1 MLAPRPHLFTLFN
14 KVHGFVMSS
23 ALSIR
28 QLTKTYGNGFQA
40 LKGID
45 LDVAEGDFFAL
56 LGPNGAGKSTTI
68 GILSTLVNKT
78 SGTVNIFGH
87 DLDRQ
92 PAALKRSIGVVPQEF
107 NFNQFEKTFD
117 IVVTQAGY
125 YGIPAKIAKE
135 RAEQYLTQLGLW
147 DKRDVPSRSLSG
159 GMKRRLMIARA
170 LVHEPR
176 LLILDEPTAGVDI
189 ELRRSMWTFLTE
201 LNQKG
206 ITIILTTHYLEE
218 AEQLCRNIGIIDHG
232 TIVQNT
238 SMRQLLG
245 SLHVETFL
253 LDLKGN
259 LAAAPVLE
267 GYPCRLLD
275 DAHTLEVQVDKEVG
289 ITALFAQL
297 ALQNIEVLSLRNKT
311 NRLEELFVSLVE
323 KNLNKVAI

>member
-1 MLAPRPHLFTLFN
+1 
-14 KVHGFVMSS
+14 MSS

-40 LKGID
+40 LSGID

-78 SGTVNIFGH
+78 SGTVNVFGH
-87 DLDRQ
+87 DLDRE
-92 PAALKRSIGVVPQEF
+92 PAALKRCIGVVPQEF

-125 YGIPAKIAKE
+125 YGIPPKIANE

-232 TIVQNT
+232 TIVENT
-238 SMRQLLG
+238 SMRQLL
-245 SLHVETFL
+245 SQLHVETFL
-253 LDLKGN
+253 LDLKN
-259 LAAAPVLE
+259 DLTTAPQLM
-267 GYPCRLLD
+267 GYPARLVD
-275 DAHTLEVQVDKEVG
+275 SHTLEVQVDKAVG
-289 ITALFAQL
+289 ITGLFTQL

-323 KNLNKVAI
+323 KNLAKVAV

>member
-1 MLAPRPHLFTLFN
+1 
-14 KVHGFVMSS
+14 MSS

-40 LKGID
+40 LSGID

-68 GILSTLVNKT
+68 GVISTLVNKT

-87 DLDRQ
+87 DLDRE

-170 LVHEPR
+170 LIHEPR

-201 LNQKG
+201 LNKQG

-232 TIVQNT
+232 VIVQNT
-238 SMRQLLG
+238 GMKQLLAT
-245 SLHVETFL
+245 LTVETFV
-253 LDLKGN
+253 LDLKESWQS
-259 LAAAPVLE
+259 APQLP
-267 GYPCRLLD
+267 GFPCRLLD
-275 DAHTLEVQVDKEVG
+275 SHTLEVQVDKHVG
-289 ITALFAQL
+289 ITALFSQL
-297 ALQNIEVLSLRNKT
+297 AFQNIEVLSLRNKS

-323 KNLNKVAI
+323 KNLAKVAL

>member
-1 MLAPRPHLFTLFN
+1 
-14 KVHGFVMSS
+14 MSS

-40 LKGID
+40 LSGID

-78 SGTVNIFGH
+78 SGTVNVFGH
-87 DLDRQ
+87 DLDRE
-92 PAALKRSIGVVPQEF
+92 PAALKRCIGVVPQEF

-125 YGIPAKIAKE
+125 YGIPPKVANE

-189 ELRRSMWTFLTE
+189 ELRRSMWSFLTE

-232 TIVQNT
+232 TIVENT
-238 SMRQLLG
+238 SMRQLL
-245 SLHVETFL
+245 SQLHVETFL
-253 LDLKGN
+253 LDLKHD
-259 LAAAPVLE
+259 LKTAPQLI
-267 GYPCRLLD
+267 GYPARLVD
-275 DAHTLEVQVDKEVG
+275 SHTLEVQVDKVVG
-289 ITALFAQL
+289 ITGLFTQL

-323 KNLNKVAI
+323 KNLAKVAV

>member
-1 MLAPRPHLFTLFN
+1 
-14 KVHGFVMSS
+14 MSS

-40 LKGID
+40 LSGID

-78 SGTVNIFGH
+78 SGTVNVFGH
-87 DLDRQ
+87 DLDRE
-92 PAALKRSIGVVPQEF
+92 PAALKRCIGVVPQEF

-125 YGIPAKIAKE
+125 YGIPPKIANE

-232 TIVQNT
+232 TIVENT
-238 SMRQLLG
+238 SMRQLL
-245 SLHVETFL
+245 SQLHVETFL
-253 LDLKGN
+253 LDLKN
-259 LAAAPVLE
+259 DLATAPQLM
-267 GYPCRLLD
+267 GYPARLVD
-275 DAHTLEVQVDKEVG
+275 SHTLEVQVDKAVG
-289 ITALFAQL
+289 ITGLFTQL

-323 KNLNKVAI
+323 KNLAKVAV

>member
-1 MLAPRPHLFTLFN
+1 
-14 KVHGFVMSS
+14 MSS

-40 LKGID
+40 LSGID

-87 DLDRQ
+87 DLDKN
-92 PAALKRSIGVVPQEF
+92 PAALKRCIGVVPQEF

-125 YGIPAKIAKE
+125 YGIPPKIAKE

-201 LNQKG
+201 LNKKG

-232 TIVQNT
+232 TIVENT
-238 SMRQLLG
+238 SMKQLL
-245 SLHVETFL
+245 SQLHVETFL
-253 LDLKGN
+253 LDLKN
-259 LAAAPVLE
+259 TVNVAPQLL
-267 GYPCRLLD
+267 GYPTKLLD
-275 DAHTLEVQVDKEVG
+275 SHTIEVQVDKAMG
-289 ITALFAQL
+289 ITALFTQL
-297 ALQNIEVLSLRNKT
+297 AQQNIEVLSLRNKT

-323 KNLNKVAI
+323 KNLSTVAV

>member
-1 MLAPRPHLFTLFN
+1 
-14 KVHGFVMSS
+14 MSS

-40 LKGID
+40 LSGID

-78 SGTVNIFGH
+78 SGTVNIFGN
-87 DLDRQ
+87 DLDKN
-92 PAALKRSIGVVPQEF
+92 PAQLKRSIGVVPQEF

-125 YGIPAKIAKE
+125 YGIPPKIAKE

-147 DKRDVPSRSLSG
+147 DKRDTPSRSLSG

-201 LNQKG
+201 LNKKG

-232 TIVQNT
+232 TIVENT
-238 SMRQLLG
+238 SMKQLLG
-245 SLHVETFL
+245 QLHVETFL
-253 LDLKGN
+253 LDMKNDLQV
-259 LAAAPVLE
+259 APQLL
-267 GYPCRLLD
+267 GYATRLLD
-275 DAHTLEVQVDKEVG
+275 SHTLEVQVDKSMG
-289 ITALFAQL
+289 ITALFTQL
-297 ALQNIEVLSLRNKT
+297 AQQNIEVLSLRNKT

-323 KNLNKVAI
+323 KNLSKVAV

>member
-1 MLAPRPHLFTLFN
+1 
-14 KVHGFVMSS
+14 MSS

-78 SGTVNIFGH
+78 SGSVNVFGH
-87 DLDRQ
+87 DLDRE
-92 PAALKRSIGVVPQEF
+92 PAKLKRLLGVVPQEF

-125 YGIPAKIAKE
+125 YGIPPKLAKE

-170 LVHEPR
+170 LIHEPK

-201 LNQKG
+201 LNNKG

-218 AEQLCRNIGIIDHG
+218 AEQLCRNIGIIDQG
-232 TIVQNT
+232 TIAENT
-238 SMRQLLG
+238 SMRNLLG
-245 SLHVETFL
+245 KLTVETFV
-253 LDLKGN
+253 LDLSQD
-259 LAAAPVLE
+259 LTVLPE
-267 GYPCRLLD
+267 LVGYPCRLLD
-275 DAHTLEVQVDKEVG
+275 PRALEVQVDKNAG
-289 ITALFAQL
+289 ITSLFAQL
-297 ALQNIEVLSLRNKT
+297 ATRNIEVHSLRNKT

-323 KNLNKVAI
+323 KNLGKVAV

>member
-1 MLAPRPHLFTLFN
+1 MHP
-14 KVHGFVMSS
+14 

-78 SGTVNIFGH
+78 SGTVNVFGH
-87 DLDRQ
+87 DLDRS
-92 PAALKRSIGVVPQEF
+92 PSALKRCLGVVPQEF

-117 IVVTQAGY
+117 IVTTQAGY
-125 YGIPAKIAKE
+125 YGIPLKLAKA

-147 DKRDVPSRSLSG
+147 DKRDVPSRMLSG

-170 LVHEPR
+170 LVHQPR

-189 ELRRSMWTFLTE
+189 ELRRSMWSFLTE
-201 LNQKG
+201 LNEQG

-232 TIVQNT
+232 RIVENT
-238 SMRQLLG
+238 SMRELLG
-245 SLHVETFL
+245 KLHVETLL
-253 LDLKGN
+253 LDLKDAQ
-259 LAAAPVLE
+259 LVPPQLL
-267 GYPCRLLD
+267 GYPAQML
-275 DAHTLEVQVDKEVG
+275 DAHTLEVQVEKSQG
-289 ITALFAQL
+289 ITDLFRQL
-297 ALQNIEVLSLRNKT
+297 ASQNVEVLSLRNKT

-323 KNLNKVAI
+323 KNLAGASV

>member
-1 MLAPRPHLFTLFN
+1 
-14 KVHGFVMSS
+14 MSS

-40 LKGID
+40 LSGID

-87 DLDRQ
+87 DLDKN
-92 PAALKRSIGVVPQEF
+92 PAQLKRSIGVVPQEF

-125 YGIPAKIAKE
+125 YGIPPKIAKE

-147 DKRDVPSRSLSG
+147 DKRDTPSRSLSG

-201 LNQKG
+201 LNKKG

-218 AEQLCRNIGIIDHG
+218 AETLCRNIAIINGGLIAERDRMS
-232 TIVQNT
+232 T
-238 SMRQLLG
+238 LLRK
-245 SLHVETFL
+245 LQAETFVL
-253 LDLKGN
+253 N
-259 LAAAPVLE
+259 LREAVAAVPVMP
-267 GYPCRLLD
+267 GYVFNLVD
-275 DAHTLEVQVDKEVG
+275 EHTLEVEVSKEQSLNEVFANL
-289 ITALFAQL
+289 TA
-297 ALQNIEVLSLRNKT
+297 QNLHVLSMRNKV
-311 NRLEELFVSLVE
+311 NRLEELFMKLVE
-323 KNLNKVAI
+323 KPAVRSA